1 MNWIRISQIL
11 CMFGALKE
19 FRPNEPF
26 IYDYLTGDAK
36 NFTNDEVIHDV
47 YPIATYSNF
56 ATLIV
61 VFLLT
66 DFLRYKPILILC
78 GLSGIITYVVLILG
92 TTISAM
98 QVVEFFYGLYM
109 STEVAY
115 YTYIYAKVDKE
126 HYQEASSYVRSALL
140 VGRFITGIIAQL
152 LITFDFLEYHQLNYL
167 TVLGQVLAVIWL
179 FFLPSVSVSIY
190 FHRPDNFI
198 DNSDHVSNGLN
209 QSTITSMDQLI
220 THKFTVQNIKRAYY
234 LLWQDFLKAY
244 TNIDVLKWS
253 FWWAAA
259 SCGYLQVLVYSQS
272 IWNTCVEKD
281 DKLYNGAVEALY
293 TAIGALAVFGVGKL
307 RLNWELIGEIIL
319 SIFSFLEA
327 LFLFIVSR
335 SYNIW
340 LQYVIYIAF
349 GIVYHTIVTV
359 CSFEVAKK
367 ISEDSSGLIFGIN
380 IFLALTFQ
388 SILTFIVTSGN
399 VLTLDIRTQFAVY
412 GGYFVVLGII
422 FMIIAIYTI
431 TKICKSKEKLIWW
444 VSPEDNLN
452 HS

>member
-1 MNWIRISQIL
+1 
-11 CMFGALKE
+11 MFGALKE

-26 IYDYLTGDAK
+26 IYDYLTSDAK
-36 NFTNDEVIHDV
+36 NFTNDEVIQNV

-66 DFLRYKPILILC
+66 DFLRYKPMIILC
-78 GLSGIITYVVLILG
+78 GVSGIITYVVLILG

-98 QVVEFFYGLYM
+98 QVVEFFYGLYL

-126 HYQEASSYVRSALL
+126 HYQAASSYVRSALL
-140 VGRFITGIIAQL
+140 MGRFITGVIAQL
-152 LITFDFLEYHQLNYL
+152 LITFNFLNYHQLNYL

-190 FHRPDNFI
+190 FHRPDSPII
-198 DNSDHVSNGLN
+198 DSDPVSNSFN
-209 QSTITSMDQLI
+209 QGTITSTGQLI
-220 THKFTVQNIKRAYY
+220 THKFTTKKIKHAYY

-253 FWWAAA
+253 LWWAAA
-259 SCGYLQVLVYSQS
+259 SCGYLQVLSYSQS
-272 IWNTCVEKD
+272 IWNTCIEKD
-281 DKLYNGAVEALY
+281 GKLYNGAVEALY

-307 RLNWELIGEIIL
+307 RLNWRLIGEIIL

-349 GIVYHTIVTV
+349 GVVYHTIVTV
-359 CSFEVAKK
+359 CSFEVAKR
-367 ISEDSSGLIFGIN
+367 ISDDSFGLIFGVN
-380 IFLALTFQ
+380 VFLALTFQ
-388 SILTFIVTSGN
+388 SVLTFIVTSGN

-412 GGYFVVLGII
+412 SGYFIVLGII
-422 FMIIAIYTI
+422 FIMIAIYTVA
-431 TKICKSKEKLIWW
+431 KIRKSKEKLTLW
-444 VSPEDNLN
+444 VSREDNLN
-452 HS
+452 QN